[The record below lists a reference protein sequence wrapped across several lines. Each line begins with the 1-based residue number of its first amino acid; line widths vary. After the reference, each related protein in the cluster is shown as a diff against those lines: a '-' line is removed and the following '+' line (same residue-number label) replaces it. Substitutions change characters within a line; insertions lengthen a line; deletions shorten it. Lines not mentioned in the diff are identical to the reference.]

1 MPNPF
6 FYGGK
11 VSPALFV
18 GRSQQLRRIF
28 SCLEIANTGQL
39 QSVSVVG
46 PHRIGRSS
54 LLNYVAARYD
64 LHLQSPGS
72 YRFVYIS
79 PHDASCHNVGEF
91 LCKVLD
97 DLKLPL
103 HTHHKATLQEF
114 QDAILLL
121 SQEGIH
127 PVICLDEFEELL
139 STSSFSDEFFDV
151 LRHLMSESALA
162 FVIASTHPLSDLVS
176 ADKYTSPFF
185 NIFTI
190 VEIGE
195 FTVDQGVD
203 EAGLLVRRGCN
214 SDRPFSEQDAYRMQR
229 MAGRHPYKLQ
239 LAGSLIYQ
247 AKAGGATNWRSVNRD
262 FKAQLRQAGL
272 TPNYSKAARQKLR
285 AFFISVGRALLELR
299 RSREEIS
306 ESAALWWGVAIVLF
320 VLSLILGIIPTSLF
334 WKFGSHWLGG

>member
-11 VSPALFV
+11 VSPAMFV

-54 LLNYVAARYD
+54 LLNYVTARYGF
-64 LHLQSPGS
+64 HLQSPSS

-79 PHDASCHNVGEF
+79 PHDHTVGEL
-91 LCKVLD
+91 LCRILD
-97 DLKLPL
+97 GLKLPL
-103 HTHHKATLQEF
+103 HTHHNATLQEF
-114 QDAILLL
+114 LDAILLL
-121 SQEGIH
+121 NEQGVH
-127 PVICLDEFEELL
+127 PVICLDEFEKLL
-139 STSSFSDEFFDV
+139 NARNFSNEFFDV

-176 ADKYTSPFF
+176 PDKYTSPFF

-203 EAGLLVRRGCN
+203 EADLLVRRGCDC
-214 SDRPFSEQDAYRMQR
+214 DRPFSEQDAYRMQR

-247 AKAGGATNWRSVNRD
+247 AKASGATNWKSVNWD

-272 TPNYSKAARQKLR
+272 TPNYSRAALQRLR

-306 ESAALWWGVAIVLF
+306 ESSAFWWGVAVVLF
-320 VLSLILGIIPTSLF
+320 VLSLLLGIIPTSLF